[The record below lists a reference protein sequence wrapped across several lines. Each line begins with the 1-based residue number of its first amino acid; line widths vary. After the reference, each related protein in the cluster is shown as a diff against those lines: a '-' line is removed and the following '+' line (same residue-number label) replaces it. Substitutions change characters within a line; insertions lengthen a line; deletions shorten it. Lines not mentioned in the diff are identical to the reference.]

1 MSLFPK
7 NEKFQKICKN
17 LVAIRPLKRYSN
29 RSAFQRENAAKFYA
43 KENATMNARTKAF
56 PRIVSLTMA
65 IAMALTMV
73 VSAYAAVQPYNADAT
88 AVTGKFLATSS
99 SYTATVVGPTG
110 TPKTKLE
117 MMLYEKGLFGYK
129 KVDSASASANSN
141 ICSKTVRYDFKDNK
155 QYKLTVAGSAYVN
168 GSWDTVTKNFTAS
181 F

>member
-1 MSLFPK
+1 
-7 NEKFQKICKN
+7 
-17 LVAIRPLKRYSN
+17 
-29 RSAFQRENAAKFYA
+29 
-43 KENATMNARTKAF
+43 MNARTKAF

-117 MMLYEKGLFGYK
+117 MTLYEKGLFGYK
-129 KVDSASASANSN
+129 KVDSASASAA
-141 ICSKTVRYDFKDNK
+141 KMP
-155 QYKLTVAGSAYVN
+155 VN
-168 GSWDTVTKNFTAS
+168 ATRPAFPFMGLPPFSPASQPLGGLPDTMFLPGQ
-181 F
+181 

>member
-1 MSLFPK
+1 
-7 NEKFQKICKN
+7 
-17 LVAIRPLKRYSN
+17 
-29 RSAFQRENAAKFYA
+29 
-43 KENATMNARTKAF
+43 MNARTKAF

-99 SYTATVVGPTG
+99 SYTATTGPAST
-110 TPKTKLE
+110 TTKTKLE
-117 MMLYEKGLFGYK
+117 MTLYEKGLFGYK
-129 KVDSASASANSN
+129 EVDSATASANSYT
-141 ICSKTVRYDFKDNK
+141 CKKSVSYDFKDNK
-155 QYKLTVAGSAYVN
+155 QYKLTVTGSAYVN